1 MAAYLGDAN
10 RLRTGLRT
18 GYADGERTP
27 QGPEHCSSRILASLF
42 RALPI
47 RGSPSIVVTRS

>member
-1 MAAYLGDAN
+1 MAAYLGVAN

-47 RGSPSIVVTRS
+47 RGSPSIIVTRS